1 MRQFLTL
8 STALFALLLFA
19 PLASA
24 QPRDSVL
31 LEGTAVEVGTKWGQ
45 VNKESILK
53 AYNAYIERTK
63 GKEEQLRKFARLSV
77 ELSNKIDCA
86 YWIDELNAIADVAGI
101 DRELY
106 IAFTFGRYRDLAVQ
120 YAGAGCTSLAV
131 TPPATKDGQIIFH
144 KTRETAPDLQA
155 GYLKRITDITP
166 GGRKPYKYFGEMGTA
181 DTGVSFFVNEKGLA
195 GSADV
200 PRQWQ
205 NNEQYVGP
213 YKGELPFVQPPK
225 YDGFM
230 NHYVPR
236 YIAEHCSTVDEAG
249 EVLRSFAAKGYL
261 ASGKMGTNYLFVDAR
276 GKVLQIAD
284 NCYKIIEENKNPALV
299 KNGKSYK
306 GVAFTVLR
314 RNDYGAPEDAL
325 VANYGKVTVELV
337 NSPRVSKHSA
347 IWNYARA
354 QSGSTFL
361 IDPKHPDKL
370 TTVFVTLPAY
380 GYSIPFLMGAT
391 ATPKALMDGTV
402 YQTQREAYRYSPFHE
417 EGVNDAW
424 RKFLHDIRP
433 KVIKGEDVTTALN
446 DNFVQMVNLVLSM
459 NK

>member
-1 MRQFLTL
+1 MKRTCMLTAMSLFL
-8 STALFALLLFA
+8 STFASLALG
-19 PLASA
+19 
-24 QPRDSVL
+24 QPAESVI
-31 LEGTAVEVGTKWGQ
+31 LEGTASEVGAKWGE
-45 VNKESILK
+45 VNKNSILK
-53 AYNAYIERTK
+53 AYNAFIERSR
-63 GKEEQLRKFARLSV
+63 GKEEQLRKFAKLSV
-77 ELSNKIDCA
+77 DLSNQIDCS
-86 YWIDELNAIADVAGI
+86 YWITELNAIADTVGI

-106 IAFTFGRYRDLAVQ
+106 IAFTFGRYRDLALQ
-120 YAGAGCTSLAV
+120 YEGCTSIAV

-144 KTRETAPDLQA
+144 KTRETASDLQA
-155 GYLKRITDITP
+155 GYIKRITDKTRSGKQP
-166 GGRKPYKYFGEMGTA
+166 FKYFAEMGTA

-213 YKGELPFVQPPK
+213 YKGDLPFVQPPK

-249 EVLRSFAAKGYL
+249 ETLRAFAAKGYL
-261 ASGKMGTNYLFVDAR
+261 ASGKMGTNYLFADAR

-284 NCYKIIEENKNPALV
+284 NCYEIIEENKDPILL
-299 KNGKSYK
+299 KDGKKYE
-306 GVAFTVLR
+306 GIAFTVLR

-325 VANYGKVTVELV
+325 IANYTKIPVELV
-337 NSPRVSKHSA
+337 NSPKVSKHSA
-347 IWNYARA
+347 IWNFARA
-354 QSGSTFL
+354 QSSSTFL

-380 GYSIPFLMGAT
+380 GYSIPFLMGAS
-391 ATPKALMDGTV
+391 ATPRALMDGTV
-402 YQTQREAYRYSPFHE
+402 YQTQKEAFRYSAFHE

-424 RKFLHDIRP
+424 RRFIHEVRP
-433 KVIKGEDVTTALN
+433 KVEKGEDVTKALN
-446 DNFVQMVNLVLSM
+446 DNFLQMVNLVLSM